1 MAANKQ
7 KKAKR
12 TPAYSTD
19 TMVVCLIVG
28 LLLIALGV
36 LIFLANALGMTGDV
50 FDGLRQFSRGM
61 CGALAIVLPVIPIW
75 GGVLVMLSTQ
85 RKPPIRPFALACVL
99 LVLICTAATLVTFV
113 GSTALMDYMQS
124 YIAQMSV
131 ADTMP
136 AYLTRGFDF
145 GSRYGI
151 GGGLIGMLLS
161 WPLWKGLGA
170 IFGAVIVILA
180 AVVTF
185 LFLIRLDVKGII
197 AKGRQRKADRQARQA
212 AEEAAQRQQEL
223 MWQQEQ
229 MRIQQEQRRMQEQM
243 RQQQI
248 QQQLQ
253 NQQLQQAQQ
262 QPMQWPPQQYQQMS
276 YEDVQQAPIVKQVQ
290 PRGKA
295 AKQQQ
300 AHGFQPT
307 PEELGQVDDMP
318 QPMPET
324 GRKKRGGIFNR
335 EKAEDAVAIPR
346 KRNFFDRDAA
356 EESAAPQPA
365 AGTATGRPSHT
376 PVQTTPLQQS
386 APAARATAARP
397 PIQTSAVFTPEEETP
412 PRRRSVYQRPEP
424 ELDEPEVTY
433 TEEPELFTPEP
444 VKPAPAAPV
453 AASHTRPDAAAPA
466 PRTASQ
472 PVVPARKPV
481 APPEE
486 VDEDFAAEAQA
497 KPASENSFLARLR
510 AAKKA
515 AGLEVPEEDAPT
527 PAAPVAAAAT
537 PRPVARHAAKP
548 VKTPEEEWADT
559 PPWEDAPSAAAEPA
573 APMRPVVTQKK
584 PEGGYEP
591 ELNLKPRRSGSDL
604 PAAMFDEPAEVP
616 YVFPT
621 MDLLK
626 APEPQKGISEEEDAL
641 RSRRLENTLQSFR
654 VPAKVRHITHGP
666 AISRFELELAAGIK
680 VSKVTDLNRNIAM
693 NMEVKSVRIEA
704 PIPGKSLVGVEVPN
718 KQRAT
723 VTLREVLESEPMRK
737 ANKPL
742 VVALGKDIA
751 GTPIVC
757 DLAKM
762 PHLLIAGATGSG
774 KSVCINT
781 IINSL
786 LYRCSPKDVRLI
798 LVDPK
803 VVELQCYNGIPHLLI
818 PVVSDPHKASGAL
831 AWAVGEMMDRYKRF
845 QEAGVRAIDGYN
857 EQMGEDGEKMPRIV
871 IVIDELADLMMTC
884 KKDVE
889 ERICR
894 LAQLARAAG
903 IHLIVATQRP
913 SVDVITGLIKANIPS
928 RIAFKVSSNVDS
940 RTILDR
946 IGAEQLLG
954 YGDMLYA
961 PTGEFTPI
969 RVQGCFLSDP
979 EVNRITDFIREN
991 CPSDYDPAVLE
1002 ELERLQAE
1010 SDKESGG
1017 GLPEMPTGEEY
1028 VGGDGD
1034 LLTQCIEMAVN
1045 DGQVST
1051 SLIQR
1056 RLRLGYARA
1065 GRLVDEMEAR
1075 GIVGPKDGA
1084 KPRMCLIS
1092 REEFEAMKATGELT

>member
-1 MAANKQ
+1 MAQ
-7 KKAKR
+7 KKSSAAKR

-19 TMVVCLIVG
+19 SMAVRLIFG
-28 LLLIALGV
+28 LLFIALGV
-36 LIFLANALGMTGDV
+36 MIFLSVALRMAGDV
-50 FDGLRQFSRGM
+50 FDGLRQFS
-61 CGALAIVLPVIPIW
+61 CGLCGLAAYILPVIPIW
-75 GGVLVMLSTQ
+75 GGVLLMISIS
-85 RKPPIRPFALACVL
+85 RKPALRPYLLAIVL
-99 LVLICTAATLVTFV
+99 LVLICTAVTLTTFV
-113 GSTALMDYMQS
+113 GAQSMMDYFKS
-124 YIAQMSV
+124 VIAQMGA
-131 ADTMP
+131 ADSMP
-136 AYLTRGFDF
+136 AYLTRAFDF
-145 GSRYGI
+145 GARRVS
-151 GGGLIGMLLS
+151 GGGLVGVLLA

-185 LFLIRLDVKGII
+185 FFLIKLDVKGLWGKFQTHQDNRR
-197 AKGRQRKADRQARQA
+197 AKAAAQAEQ
-212 AEEAAQRQQEL
+212 QRQQEL
-223 MWQQEQ
+223 AWQQEQ
-229 MRIQQEQRRMQEQM
+229 ARIQQEQRRMQEQM
-243 RQQQI
+243 RQQGL
-248 QQQLQ
+248 QQQ
-253 NQQLQQAQQ
+253 QQYPQQ
-262 QPMQWPPQQYQQMS
+262 QPYYPQGYQEQG
-276 YEDVQQAPIVKQVQ
+276 VPLVRQVQ
-290 PRGKA
+290 PRGQ
-295 AKQQQ
+295 QQQ
-300 AHGFQPT
+300 AAQQYGFQPT
-307 PEELGQVDDMP
+307 PEELGQMNDAP
-318 QPMPET
+318 QPMPEP
-324 GRKKRGGIFNR
+324 GK
-335 EKAEDAVAIPR
+335 R
-346 KRNFFDRDAA
+346 KRSPFTRDTSDDTPAPRRQGFFDRQKEPEDTSTDYARPASRPARQQTAPMQPVFPSEA
-356 EESAAPQPA
+356 EEKPA
-365 AGTATGRPSHT
+365 KR
-376 PVQTTPLQQS
+376 
-386 APAARATAARP
+386 AARKT
-397 PIQTSAVFTPEEETP
+397 
-412 PRRRSVYQRPEP
+412 EP
-424 ELDEPEVTY
+424 ELDVPEVIY
-433 TEEPELFTPEP
+433 TEEPQIFTP
-444 VKPAPAAPV
+444 PAQD
-453 AASHTRPDAAAPA
+453 ASPKAGRAAAPKA
-466 PRTASQ
+466 QPSGVGADHTAAAAA
-472 PVVPARKPV
+472 VPARRTPQ
-481 APPEE
+481 PPEE
-486 VDEDFAAEAQA
+486 IDEDFAAETAE
-497 KPASENSFLARLR
+497 KPVKEGSFLARLR
-510 AAKKA
+510 AAKQA
-515 AGLEVPEEDAPT
+515 AGLEIPEDDAPKRT
-527 PAAPVAAAAT
+527 ESTPARPTARTAVKAPESAVMPAAPTVDPMT
-537 PRPVARHAAKP
+537 I
-548 VKTPEEEWADT
+548 
-559 PPWEDAPSAAAEPA
+559 PPWEEIPAAGTA

-591 ELNLKPRRSGSDL
+591 ELNLKPRRSGSNV
-604 PAAMFDEPAEVP
+604 PEPFIEEHHEVP

-626 APEPQKGISEEEDAL
+626 APEPQQGISAEEDAI

-654 VPAKVRHITHGP
+654 IPAKVRNITHGP

-680 VSKVTDLNRNIAM
+680 VSKVTDLNHNIAM

-704 PIPGKSLVGVEVPN
+704 PIPGKPLVGVEVPN

-737 ANKPL
+737 AKKPL

-751 GTPIVC
+751 GTPILC

-831 AWAVGEMMDRYKRF
+831 AWAVGEMMERYNRF
-845 QEAGVRAIDGYN
+845 REASVRNIEGYN
-857 EQMGEDGEKMPRIV
+857 EVVSEDEKMPRLV
-871 IVIDELADLMMTC
+871 IIIDELADLMMTC

-913 SVDVITGLIKANIPS
+913 STDVITGLIKANIPS

-954 YGDMLYA
+954 YGDMLYL
-961 PTGEFTPI
+961 PTGDFTAT
-969 RVQGCFLSDP
+969 RVQGCFLSDN
-979 EVNRITDFIREN
+979 EVNRITDFIRET
-991 CPSDYDPAVLE
+991 CPADYDPAVLE

-1010 SDKESGG
+1010 SDKDGSGSS
-1017 GLPEMPTGEEY
+1017 MPDMPAADDY
-1028 VGGDGD
+1028 IGGDGS

-1056 RLRLGYARA
+1056 RLRLGYSRA
-1065 GRLVDEMEAR
+1065 GRLVDEMEKR

-1092 REEFEAMKATGELT
+1092 REEFEAMRAAGELD